1 MKKIIFGVVIVL
13 FMFGTVMCAGADGLS
28 NVALTGVATQSSTA
42 TFGSVTGHASNA
54 IDGNITTE
62 WDYGSDVNNSI
73 THTNCESGAWWQVGL
88 DQVYLIKKLVL
99 WNRTDH
105 NLQGRINN
113 FDIIIIDTSR
123 NETVWSSRGN
133 PTFSKSLEIDLS
145 NLNVHGDL
153 VKVQLQGS
161 NYLHLA
167 EVQVLTGEIQEPPL
181 GNVALTGMATQ
192 SSTATFGSVTGHASN
207 AIDGNITTEW
217 DYGSDVNNSITHTN
231 CESGAWWQVGL
242 DQVYL
247 IKKLVLWNRTD
258 HNLQGRINNFDII
271 IIDTSRNETVWSSR
285 GNPTFSKSLEIDLSN
300 LNVHGDLVKVQ
311 LQGRNYLHLAEVQVY
326 AGD

>member
-1 MKKIIFGVVIVL
+1 
-13 FMFGTVMCAGADGLS
+13 
-28 NVALTGVATQSSTA
+28 
-42 TFGSVTGHASNA
+42 
-54 IDGNITTE
+54 
-62 WDYGSDVNNSI
+62 
-73 THTNCESGAWWQVGL
+73 
-88 DQVYLIKKLVL
+88 
-99 WNRTDH
+99 
-105 NLQGRINN
+105 
-113 FDIIIIDTSR
+113 
-123 NETVWSSRGN
+123 
-133 PTFSKSLEIDLS
+133 LS

-167 EVQVLTGEIQEPPL
+167 KVQVLTGEIQEPPL

-285 GNPTFSKSLEIDLSN
+285 GNPTFSKSFEIDLSN